1 MMASAVSVSIKWGK
15 RNEEVIIYMEGDY
28 DELYFRDYL
37 NEYPA
42 LAAEYEAL
50 KLRLWKQY
58 ENTRIPIR
66 KARPRL

>member
-1 MMASAVSVSIKWGK
+1 MMASAVNVSIKWGK
-15 RNEEVIIYMEGDY
+15 RNEEVKMHMEGDY

-42 LAAEYEAL
+42 IAAEYEAL

-58 ENTRIPIR
+58 ENNRIPIR
-66 KARPRL
+66 KARPLL

>member
-1 MMASAVSVSIKWGK
+1 MSVSIKWGK
-15 RNEEVIIYMEGDY
+15 RNEGVKIHIEGDY

-42 LAAEYEAL
+42 IAAEYEAL
-50 KLRLWKQY
+50 KLRLRKQY

-66 KARPRL
+66 KARPLL